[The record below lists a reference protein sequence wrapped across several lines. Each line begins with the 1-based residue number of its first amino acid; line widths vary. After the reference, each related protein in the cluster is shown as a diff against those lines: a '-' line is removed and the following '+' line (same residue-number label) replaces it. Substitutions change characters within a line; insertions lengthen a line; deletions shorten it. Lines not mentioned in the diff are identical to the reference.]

1 MGSVGITPNLPFP
14 LPLWSTTRQDVRFHH
29 SENVAF
35 EACLQS
41 HQKTF
46 PNTSFNPHQ
55 APTKPQNA
63 TQPRPCGFIKR
74 NTLAFFEGGAK
85 PITILVVNLEVL
97 AYN

>member
-14 LPLWSTTRQDVRFHH
+14 LPLWSATRQDVQFPH

-55 APTKPQNA
+55 APTKTQNA
-63 TQPRPCGFIKR
+63 TQPGP
-74 NTLAFFEGGAK
+74 NTIIYFYDLASSKLRAQN
-85 PITILVVNLEVL
+85 ISL
-97 AYN
+97 